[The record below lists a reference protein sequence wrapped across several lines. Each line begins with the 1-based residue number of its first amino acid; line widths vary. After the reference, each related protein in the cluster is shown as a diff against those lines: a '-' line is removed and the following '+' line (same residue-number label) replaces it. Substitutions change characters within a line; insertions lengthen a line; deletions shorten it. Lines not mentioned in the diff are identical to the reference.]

1 MDLLINTAPTG
12 AQKTPGV
19 IEALYCLKSD
29 LTTISTPIAS
39 PTTQAEKVTISVAH
53 VAAVNEGFRKIYIST
68 KKAEAIFKG
77 VGDEDG
83 QSVDGE
89 LDAFIPGIT
98 PEWAAFLY
106 DQPELIVLIPDGPCG
121 TSRYYQLGTKCDGA
135 RVKEWEAKTGKFG
148 STEVKGIQV
157 KIGAVQ
163 SSILFYTAAVP
174 LPS

>member
-1 MDLLINTAPTG
+1 MDFLIAAAPAG

-19 IEALYCLKSD
+19 IEALYCVKSD
-29 LTTISTPIAS
+29 LSTIGTPPAV
-39 PTTQAEKVTISVAH
+39 PTTQAEKVTISTAH
-53 VAAVNEGFRKIYIST
+53 VAVATEGFRKMYIST
-68 KKAEAIFKG
+68 KKAEALFKG

-106 DQPELIVLIPDGPCG
+106 DQPEMIILIPDGPCG

-174 LPS
+174 VP